1 MFEEASRWDT
11 QTPTNNPR
19 EGAQERQRQGR
30 KMKEN
35 FKKVVIFLRVMQIWN
50 KNKTQPKEKHSEE
63 KKVLLK
69 IKIKIA
75 EMNMECR
82 IKRQRDEK

>member
-11 QTPTNNPR
+11 QTPTNTPR

-35 FKKVVIFLRVMQIWN
+35 FKKVMIFLRVMQIWN